1 MLAHSEFG
9 NSRLSTT
16 GGWVLGAGRVVRL
29 QLREDRF
36 LRATQGSLWVTLD
49 SDKPQITGDHILL
62 AGERLRVPAGRTV
75 VLSAGGPRGSG
86 AAFDWQPLPQP
97 APRPGWRSAVLH
109 WLAGIGMATGMAHQ
123 G

>member
-29 QLREDRF
+29 QLREERY

-49 SDKPQITGDHILL
+49 SRQPQPSGDHILL

-75 VLSAGGPRGSG
+75 VLSAGGPRGAG
-86 AAFDWQPLPQP
+86 AAFDWQPLPQRP
-97 APRPGWRSAVLH
+97 ARPGWRSLAVQ
-109 WLAGIGMATGMAHQ
+109 WLAGIGMASGMAH
-123 G
+123 